1 LGLIVLLLPILGP
14 NINKKTN
21 KKRKYKKFDKI
32 LEEKKI
38 SMKEYTRT
46 PRKLPKTS

>member
-32 LEEKKI
+32 LEEKKNI
-38 SMKEYTRT
+38 NERIYQNA
-46 PRKLPKTS
+46 